1 MKFSSAVKQNITRI
15 RNLVTSNNIRRG
27 KSIKTSI
34 PVNYIVTNRGKARKI
49 PRTTPFIVEHFRE
62 KCRTD
67 FSRRVVALHHCSS
80 YFGKRLLQAIQFLVN
95 DISRSGDFR
104 NRLGGTDWW
113 GDRWKSAKERNWHER
128 RISPEKAGG
137 YRSVKRIEEG
147 AKECNQI
154 CRN

>member
-1 MKFSSAVKQNITRI
+1 MKLHKFKFSSAVKQNITGI
-15 RNLVTSNNIRRG
+15 GNFVTSNNIRQG

-67 FSRRVVALHHCSS
+67 FSRRVVALHHCGS

-104 NRLGGTDWW
+104 NRLGGLTVRRSMKIGKGEKLTRTSDISGKGW
-113 GDRWKSAKERNWHER
+113 G
-128 RISPEKAGG
+128 I
-137 YRSVKRIEEG
+137 
-147 AKECNQI
+147 
-154 CRN
+154 